1 MVNQIDQA
9 FDALAEPTRRRVVE
23 LLLDHPR
30 SAGELAAA
38 SSMSSP
44 AMSKHLRVLRKS
56 GLVSE
61 KPSERDARVRVY
73 SLRPEPFMTLA
84 DWMAEVQEF
93 WNEQLG
99 SFKEYADKRSEG
111 EGDGS
116 DQH

>member
-9 FDALAEPTRRRVVE
+9 FDALAQPTRRRVVE
-23 LLLDHPR
+23 LLLERPR

-44 AMSKHLRVLRKS
+44 AMSKHLRILRRS
-56 GLVSE
+56 GLVRE
-61 KPSERDARVRVY
+61 EPSERDARVRVY
-73 SLRPEPFMTLA
+73 SLRPEPFMTLG
-84 DWMAEVQEF
+84 DWLAEVQAF
-93 WNEQLG
+93 WNEQLD
-99 SFKEYADKRSEG
+99 SFKDSTDKRAEG